1 MNKRKRQHGY
11 KCILLNRF
19 QALIKIIQEQTGN
32 NDGET

>member
-19 QALIKIIQEQTGN
+19 QALINIIQEQTGN
-32 NDGET
+32 NDGEI